1 MERRPEGLF
10 SRKRSSPL
18 LQLSGAVCCSTVASV
33 VIVVPC
39 YNEEKRLD
47 LASFHAFK
55 HPSHSIKFLFVND
68 GSSDNTLPVLES
80 LRMSNSDRFIV
91 LSLRHNQG
99 KGEAVR
105 QGIMAA
111 LDSQPDY
118 VGFWDADLATPLNTI
133 SQFIDFAEKRPEVS
147 IIMGARVK
155 LLGRE
160 IQRKSSRHYLGRI
173 FATVASAVLGLAV
186 YDTQCG
192 AKLFRMSPL
201 VTDLF
206 QQRFQSRWIFDV
218 EILARFIKISVDKGI
233 PQADRLIYEFP
244 LTEWRDIA
252 GSKVRLYDFFKAG
265 WELYRIRRKYF
276 HSRKS
281 LRTSRS

>member
-1 MERRPEGLF
+1 
-10 SRKRSSPL
+10 
-18 LQLSGAVCCSTVASV
+18 VASV

-133 SQFIDFAEKRPEVS
+133 SEFIDFAEKRPEVS
-147 IIMGARVK
+147 MIIGARVK

-186 YDTQCG
+186 YQNVAVGHRFVSATIPIAVDLRRRNSCPIHQNKRGQRDPAGRSLNLRISINGMERYRGFQG
-192 AKLFRMSPL
+192 APL
-201 VTDLF
+201 
-206 QQRFQSRWIFDV
+206 RFF
-218 EILARFIKISVDKGI
+218 
-233 PQADRLIYEFP
+233 
-244 LTEWRDIA
+244 
-252 GSKVRLYDFFKAG
+252 
-265 WELYRIRRKYF
+265 
-276 HSRKS
+276 
-281 LRTSRS
+281 